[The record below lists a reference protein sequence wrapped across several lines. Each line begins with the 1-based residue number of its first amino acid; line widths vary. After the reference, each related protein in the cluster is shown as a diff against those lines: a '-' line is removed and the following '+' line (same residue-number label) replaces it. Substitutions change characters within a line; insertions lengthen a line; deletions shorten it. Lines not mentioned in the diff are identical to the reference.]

1 MAPQHRR
8 GGKHAVKDEDLTHTK
23 YDDYNREQLLAAV
36 KVAGCYVKDD
46 KKSVMARKLAEHDRN
61 LQNQERRAALE
72 RKEKEKARQQEIKD
86 AAKAREGRRTA
97 RARRNEER
105 GMRRECGEEVSS
117 NSDDTDKEQD
127 RCNAHKLT
135 VTGGEALSDETW
147 EDTCSETT
155 IRSENPSVHPGC
167 RLRLFEW
174 PYPNSPLHGPLF
186 DLQFEQHPAALVYAP
201 LKLVTTN
208 TNEKVTL
215 PGQKYPAGVDP
226 DFAPILDP
234 LTRSAA
240 RHGHML
246 GPLARATIEPASSWA
261 TRTTV
266 QGWNGRMYFSLPA
279 QHDAKNTRLD
289 TVYREWDIE
298 NTKLL
303 QPTPGVT
310 DVETDRKRRFAQR
323 LANKRLAVSGVYK
336 ASKWKPLAL
345 GYMPAYLDWEAG
357 VQCANDE
364 DIERTLGNLFY
375 VRFPGCDV
383 PHYYFWSREGECS
396 DPTTPDPSWSPEG
409 FARHGSVETVADAYN
424 VPPSKKFRVKKLT
437 APPTLKSA
445 YAQTEEPYLT
455 ASFVEI
461 DLVKH
466 GLSSTLAKYRSL
478 TFPAGKEH
486 AWSVFTGQLPQLYP
500 SGELPRAPP
509 ALAEGMC
516 IAEKI
521 TALLSGREV
530 TPYSGQEG
538 WTRNDNEFWDIVSC
552 AEHKDVLM
560 SDTDNSAKSQNPHAA
575 NADDEGTEALH
586 RRDSMDILPTPSDK
600 HIRAWLDSISTNYTP
615 IITPLSSPP
624 ISIEEPP
631 ISPLSLNTR
640 ETSPTCPFCSHPWA
654 YLPSWEQAG
663 HMLSH
668 AHISPFPSTSRSHVT
683 ATGVGVK
690 RRHSLLS
697 HRTLQSYHGK
707 YGRGR
712 KMVRV
717 DSAANLAGGIMEGV
731 VEGIK
736 RVGRE
741 RSPFS
746 KEVKRARNMRRV
758 SGEGRGGRG
767 WVLERRTSGGWG
779 SEHWDEMNG
788 DELDG
793 ERCDGESVWF
803 GDDEG

>member
-36 KVAGCYVKDD
+36 KEVGCYVKDD

-61 LQNQERRAALE
+61 LQNQERRAVLQQKE
-72 RKEKEKARQQEIKD
+72 REKARQQEIKD

-97 RARRNEER
+97 RAKRNEER
-105 GMRRECGEEVSS
+105 GMRRERGEEVSS
-117 NSDDTDKEQD
+117 NSDDTDEEQD

-135 VTGGEALSDETW
+135 ITGGEALSDETW
-147 EDTCSETT
+147 QDTCSETT
-155 IRSENPSVHPGC
+155 IRSKNPPVYPGC

-174 PYPNSPLHGPLF
+174 PYPNSPLHGPSP
-186 DLQFEQHPAALVYAP
+186 DLQFEQHPAALAYAP

-208 TNEKVTL
+208 TNEKATL

-226 DFAPILDP
+226 DFVPILDP

-261 TRTTV
+261 NCTTV

-289 TVYREWDIE
+289 TVYRKWDIE

-310 DVETDRKRRFAQR
+310 DVKTDRKGRFAQR
-323 LANKRLAVSGVYK
+323 LANKRKAVSEVYK
-336 ASKWKPLAL
+336 VSKWKPLAL

-357 VQCANDE
+357 VQCASDE
-364 DIERTLGNLFY
+364 HVERTLGNLFY
-375 VRFPGCDV
+375 VCFPGCDV
-383 PHYYFWSREGECS
+383 PHYYFWSREGGWS

-409 FARHGSVETVADAYN
+409 LARHGRVETVADGYN
-424 VPPSKKFRVKKLT
+424 VLLSKKFRVKKLT

-445 YAQTEEPYLT
+445 SAQTDESHLT
-455 ASFVEI
+455 VPFVEI

-478 TFPAGKEH
+478 AFRAGKEH
-486 AWSVFTGQLPQLYP
+486 AWSVFTGQLPQQYP
-500 SGELPRAPP
+500 SGELPHAPP

-521 TALLSGREV
+521 TALLSGREA

-538 WTRNDNEFWDIVSC
+538 WTRNDDEFWDIVSC
-552 AEHKDVLM
+552 TEHEDVLM
-560 SDTDNSAKSQNPHAA
+560 SDTHSSAKSQDPHTA
-575 NADDEGTEALH
+575 NADDERTEALH
-586 RRDSMDILPTPSDK
+586 RRDSMDILPSPSEK
-600 HIRAWLDSISTNYTP
+600 RIWAWLDSISPNCTP
-615 IITPLSSPP
+615 IIAPLSSLP
-624 ISIEEPP
+624 ISIKEPP
-631 ISPLSLNTR
+631 ISPPSLYTR
-640 ETSPTCPFCSHPWA
+640 ETSPTCPFCSLPWA
-654 YLPSWEQAG
+654 YLPSWEQAS

-668 AHISPFPSTSRSHVT
+668 SHISPFPSTSTSHIT
-683 ATGVGVK
+683 ANGVGVK

-697 HRTLQSYHGK
+697 HRTLQSYHGRC
-707 YGRGR
+707 GQGR
-712 KMVRV
+712 KTVGL
-717 DSAANLAGGIMEGV
+717 DSAASLAGGILEGV
-731 VEGIK
+731 GKGIK

-746 KEVKRARNMRRV
+746 KEVKRARDMRRV

-767 WVLERRTSGGWG
+767 WVLERRMSGGWAN
-779 SEHWDEMNG
+779 EHWAEMNG

-793 ERCDGESVWF
+793 ERGDEESVWF